1 MLVVKHIKQSCK
13 MKLGYDCL
21 LLLIC
26 ISQSLNFEQ
35 ILHSILRFWQFV
47 SLLISLFTLYFCS
60 EKKRKPAWTD
70 RILWKVKNLSEVASK
85 EGEFPEEEN
94 LISVT
99 LNNYVS
105 HMSYG
110 ISDHKPVTGTFK
122 LEVLSQLCC
131 SEKVCFTQCCLT
143 AADFLNHNLFHSDH
157 SEGSKLLSGYFQSVK
172 ESHRWQL
179 WQRIT

>member
-1 MLVVKHIKQSCK
+1 M
-13 MKLGYDCL
+13 
-21 LLLIC
+21 
-26 ISQSLNFEQ
+26 
-35 ILHSILRFWQFV
+35 HSILRFWQFV

-143 AADFLNHNLFHSDH
+143 AADFLNHNLCFILIIV
-157 SEGSKLLSGYFQSVK
+157 KAANCFQVISSQL
-172 ESHRWQL
+172 ESPTGGNCGRE
-179 WQRIT
+179 